1 MKPLLS
7 LLLLFWFSALSAEE
21 VDTVQHSVDY
31 QLVVDEIR
39 LSGDQAIANYSSD
52 TAMEVGDLFSDLYF
66 DLFEGKGM
74 EQQIA
79 MTDPGLKM
87 ELESYFNAVIGHAMR
102 EAPRERVE
110 EAWITLR
117 SRLQQTADQQASR
130 VTDNSF
136 TSLLLQ
142 SFFILLREGFEA
154 MLVIMALVTY
164 LRRTEPERVN
174 IVWHGVVWALL
185 ASLLTAWVMTSI
197 YEVSGAAREALEG
210 VTMLIAAAVLFYVS
224 YWLISK
230 READRWQQYINGQI
244 DRAVE
249 KGSFYAL
256 GFAAFLAVYRE
267 GAETVLF
274 YQALALGSSGQTMAL
289 LSGFLLALVSLVILF
304 YLMRSA
310 TMRLPIGL
318 FFGVTAVLL
327 YYLAFVFVGK
337 GVLELQE
344 ARWIA
349 VSPLEWAPQIEWL
362 GLFPTQESLTAQL
375 LFLLPLPV
383 AWWVLTQRRK
393 RAAATDVT

>member
-1 MKPLLS
+1 MKRLIA
-7 LLLLFWFSALSAEE
+7 LLLMLWSVATFGSVTENTT
-21 VDTVQHSVDY
+21 VDFQSIVN
-31 QLVVDEIR
+31 EIQKA
-39 LSGDQAIANYSSD
+39 GDVAVENYSTETALD
-52 TAMEVGDLFSDLYF
+52 TGDLFSDLYF
-66 DLFEGKGM
+66 DVFEGKGM

-79 MTDPGLKM
+79 MTDSGLKM

-102 EAPRERVE
+102 EAPKEKVE
-110 EAWITLR
+110 GAWATLK
-117 SRLQQTADQQASR
+117 SRLQQTADQQAVR
-130 VTDNSF
+130 GAENSF
-136 TSLLLQ
+136 TSVLLQ

-164 LRRTEPERVN
+164 LRRTDPERVKV
-174 IVWHGVVWALL
+174 VWHGVIWALA
-185 ASLLTAWVMTSI
+185 ASLLTAWVMTSL
-197 YEVSGAAREALEG
+197 YEVSGAAQEALEG
-210 VTMLIAAAVLFYVS
+210 ITMLVAAAVLFYVS

-230 READRWQQYINGQI
+230 READRWQQYIHGQI
-244 DRAVE
+244 DKAVE
-249 KGSFYAL
+249 KGSVYTL

-274 YQALALGSSGQTMAL
+274 YQALALGTSGQNTAL
-289 LSGFLLALVSLVILF
+289 VSGFLLALVSLVILF

-310 TMRLPIGL
+310 TMRLPMGL

-349 VSPLEWAPQIEWL
+349 VTPLEWAPRIEWL
-362 GLFPTQESLTAQL
+362 GMFPTQESLLAQV

-383 AWWVLTQRRK
+383 AWWVLSQRRK
-393 RAAATDVT
+393 KAVVADTS